1 MASQRYD
8 IDYNLS
14 TCVGILNIK
23 LTKPMDIG
31 TYRVVAENCV
41 GQCETSGKLFVQ
53 AVPHIDETPYVNPNS
68 FRSLDGPKFPSNLDN
83 DDGKEKQPALIVKP
97 LEDQE
102 CFEGETVMFICEL
115 SGNPKPVVR
124 LLLLFVL

>member
-14 TCVGILNIK
+14 TGIGILNIK

-31 TYRVVAENCV
+31 TYRVVAENCA
-41 GQCETSGKLFVQ
+41 GKCETSCKLFVQ
-53 AVPHIDETPYVNPNS
+53 AVPNVDETAYVNPNS
-68 FRSLDGPKFPSNLDN
+68 FRSLDGPRNPSNYEN
-83 DDGKEKQPALIVKP
+83 DDGTEKQPVLIVKP

-102 CFEGETVMFICEL
+102 CFEGETAMFICEVIG
-115 SGNPKPVVR
+115 SPKPVVS
-124 LLLLFVL
+124 